1 VIADE
6 TVAKN
11 YLHIMKT
18 LGVQINLSKSII
30 SSKGVV
36 EFAKTLRGPSGNYS
50 PVGVKAL
57 SQL

>member
-1 VIADE
+1 
-6 TVAKN
+6 
-11 YLHIMKT
+11 MKT